1 MRAEPK
7 KIWIDLDNSPHVLFF
22 APIIKE
28 LEKLGYRV
36 IVTVRDYA
44 QVCGLAN
51 LFNLEYTRIGRHYGK
66 NKILKTV
73 GLLIRAL
80 EMIPVLLT
88 EKPNLALSHGSR
100 SQIVIARFAG
110 IPTVMAFDYE
120 YTQWIP
126 FIRPTLGLVPE
137 LLTECDIIKKVKRIA
152 SYPGIKEDVYLHN
165 FVPNTTILKSLG
177 IDDGKVIVTI
187 RPPASVAHYHVSTS
201 DELFEAIIDSLGHRE
216 NIQMV
221 MLPRTKEQDVKIRKK
236 WSNLFEKGKIII
248 PDQVLNGLNL
258 IWHSDIVISGGG
270 TIIREAAALN
280 VPAYSFFGGKIGV
293 VDKYLSD
300 NKRLFILKSVEDI
313 HSRINLIKRNRPSKP
328 INNNTNAL
336 RIIVNEIIKIL
347 EGE

>member
-1 MRAEPK
+1 MHINK

-22 APIIKE
+22 VPIIKE

-80 EMIPVLLT
+80 EMTPILLAG
-88 EKPNLALSHGSR
+88 KPNLALSHGSR
-100 SQIVIARFAG
+100 SQLIIAKVTS

-126 FIRPTLGLVPE
+126 FTRPTLGLVPE
-137 LLTECDIIKKVKRIA
+137 LLAKNCIKKKAKRIA
-152 SYPGIKEDVYLHN
+152 SYPGIKEDVYIHD
-165 FVPNTTILKSLG
+165 FVPNPTILTSLG
-177 IDDGKVIVTI
+177 INDGKVIATI
-187 RPPASVAHYHVSTS
+187 RPPASAAHYHVSKS
-201 DELFEAIIDSLGHRE
+201 DKLFEAIIDYLGHKA
-216 NIQMV
+216 NIRMV

-280 VPAYSFFGGKIGV
+280 VQAYSIFGGKIGA

-300 NKRLFILKSVEDI
+300 NKRLFILKSVEDV
-313 HSRINLIKRNRPSKP
+313 HSKVNLTKRNRPPKP
-328 INNNTNAL
+328 INSNTGAL
-336 RIIVNEIIKIL
+336 RIIVNEITKIL